1 MNVKLGLTRERV
13 LSAAA
18 TLADTE
24 GLPAVTVSSVARV
37 VGVKAPSL
45 YAHVRS
51 TDELHAALTVLALDE
66 LADAIDCAI
75 AGLAGRDALTALAET
90 HRAYARERP
99 GRYDAAGALD
109 RPATDDLA
117 RAAGRHAAQQQAIL
131 RGYALG
137 ADAQVHATRLVAS
150 MLRGFIQLEAAG
162 AFAHR
167 EPRVEETWPLM
178 LDVLDAAIRAHC

>member
-66 LADAIDCAI
+66 LADAIDGAI
-75 AGLAGRDALTALAET
+75 AGLAGRDALT
-90 HRAYARERP
+90 P
-99 GRYDAAGALD
+99 CCSAA
-109 RPATDDLA
+109 
-117 RAAGRHAAQQQAIL
+117 AIL

>member
-1 MNVKLGLTRERV
+1 VNVKLGLTRERV

-37 VGVKAPSL
+37 VGVKPPSL

-66 LADAIDCAI
+66 LADAID
-75 AGLAGRDALTALAET
+75 
-90 HRAYARERP
+90 
-99 GRYDAAGALD
+99 GA
-109 RPATDDLA
+109 
-117 RAAGRHAAQQQAIL
+117 
-131 RGYALG
+131 
-137 ADAQVHATRLVAS
+137 HATRLVAS

-178 LDVLDAAIRAHC
+178 LGVLDAAIRAHC

>member
-24 GLPAVTVSSVARV
+24 GLPAVTVSSVACV

-66 LADAIDCAI
+66 LADAIDGAI
-75 AGLAGRDALTALAET
+75 AGLAGRDALTALADT

-109 RPATDDLA
+109 RPATDDFA
-117 RAAGRHAAQQQAIL
+117 RAAGRHAAQQQAI
-131 RGYALG
+131 
-137 ADAQVHATRLVAS
+137 
-150 MLRGFIQLEAAG
+150 LRGFIQLEAAG

-178 LDVLDAAIRAHC
+178 LDVLDATIRAHC

>member
-1 MNVKLGLTRERV
+1 M
-13 LSAAA
+13 
-18 TLADTE
+18 
-24 GLPAVTVSSVARV
+24 
-37 VGVKAPSL
+37 
-45 YAHVRS
+45 
-51 TDELHAALTVLALDE
+51 LALDE
-66 LADAIDCAI
+66 LADAIDGAI

-137 ADAQVHATRLVAS
+137 ADAQVHATRLFAS

-167 EPRVEETWPLM
+167 EPRSRRRGRSCSTSSTPLSARM
-178 LDVLDAAIRAHC
+178 LADPASRVDTRLTDGHDPARGSVSSQPDVLATAEVGVIATPALNRTPFLAP